1 MPLNIYTSNRMENL
15 VEALAGVVEEPLSL
29 PMAPEVIV
37 VQSKG
42 MQRWV
47 SMELARR
54 FGVWA
59 NCAWPFP
66 NAMMWRLY
74 NIVMPEIPVD
84 EAAFAPEVLAWKI
97 MQRLPGFL
105 DRGAFAQLR
114 NYLTG
119 DGDGLKLFQLACRIA
134 DTFDQYTLFRPEMLA
149 EWEKAADGAF
159 ADAWQALLW
168 RTLAADG
175 GGWHRGR
182 MKEEFLR
189 RMKEIKTPIDGM
201 PERIAVFGISYLPAH
216 HMEALAAISAVTD
229 VNLFLLSPTREYWSD
244 IVSKKAKA
252 RLAEGEAALRSEGHP
267 LLASLGRMGRD
278 FSDMVIEIGDV
289 ASLHEELYE
298 EPGEETLL
306 KQMQTDILNL
316 SEGVPGTKKRTLT
329 EDDRSI
335 QVHSC
340 HSPLR
345 EIEIL
350 HDNILALLDGMEG
363 LMPRDI
369 VVMTPDIET
378 YAPYIASVF
387 ESFHDPSIKIPYSI
401 ADRRLKS
408 EGRIAE
414 AMLKLLDLPESRFT
428 SVSLLDI
435 LAAAPVQRRFGL
447 EEADIDRIRDWV
459 EKTAIRWGMDEKSRL
474 DLGLPGYR
482 ENSWRAG
489 LDRLLLGY
497 ALPDEKNRLFNGILP
512 FDEMEGADTLILG
525 KLADF
530 IDRIDAMTKRLAAPR
545 TLAGWRAECARLLS
559 DFIAADEKM
568 EDELA
573 AVSGVVAR
581 MGELAETS
589 GYDGM
594 VSASVIKAWLSM
606 ALERAE
612 RGLGFITGGVTF
624 CAMLP
629 MRSIPFRVVA
639 LIGIN
644 DGAFPRQ
651 NFTPGF
657 DLAARNPRR
666 GDRSLRDEDRY
677 LFLEA
682 LLSARDC
689 FYVSYVGQSIK
700 DNSEIPPSVLVSE
713 LLDAIDRGFEREDGE
728 GIAEKLLTKHRLQA
742 FNRDYFSPESPLF
755 SYSAANFEALLERD
769 ASSFRGL
776 GARRDADGFLKR
788 PLPPPDDGWREVPLL
803 QLHRFFRNP
812 AKFFLEKRLEI
823 AMEEDDVQSAGPL
836 PKREPFSLERLDG
849 YKLKQELLDRALRG
863 ENTGAY
869 LTVARSRGLVPPGR
883 HGGIV
888 FETAERQ
895 AQEFSRRV
903 QERIGDAERLAPL
916 DVDFPLGG
924 FRLTGRLEDLWSEGM
939 IRFRSAK
946 MKGKDTILA
955 WIDHLVLNASR
966 REGYPQNSL
975 LIMED
980 EEKVFLPVA
989 APLPILQS
997 LLELYWQGLQAPL
1010 RFFPASSVA
1019 YAAGGKWSLDEAQ
1032 KKWNDRFPDIP
1043 GECRDA
1049 SFRLCFGETA
1059 PFDDAFENI
1068 AHTVMEPLLDHLEG
1082 GRR

>member
-47 SMELARR
+47 SMELAKR

-74 NIVMPEIPVD
+74 GLVMPEIPVD
-84 EAAFAPEVLAWKI
+84 EAAFTPEALSWKI

-114 NYLTG
+114 NYLAG

-149 EWEKAADGAF
+149 RWEKTADGAP
-159 ADAWQALLW
+159 ADEWQAILW

-182 MKEEFLR
+182 MKEEFIR
-189 RMKEIKTPIDGM
+189 RMKEVESPIDGM

-216 HMEALAAISAVTD
+216 HMEALAAISAVTV
-229 VNLFLLSPTREYWSD
+229 VNLFLLSPTREYWAD
-244 IVSKKAKA
+244 IVSRKAKA

-316 SEGVPGTKKRTLT
+316 SEDAPGMEKRPVKQG
-329 EDDRSI
+329 DRSI

-350 HDNILALLDGMEG
+350 HDNILALLDGIDG
-363 LMPRDI
+363 LTPRDI

-378 YAPYIASVF
+378 YAPYIVSVF
-387 ESFHDPSIKIPYSI
+387 ESFHDSSVKIPYAI

-414 AMLKLLDLPESRFT
+414 AMLKLLDLPGGRLT

-435 LAAAPVQRRFGL
+435 LAASPVRKRFGL
-447 EEADIDRIRDWV
+447 EDREIDRIRDWV

-512 FDEMEGADTLILG
+512 FDEMEGADALTLG

-530 IDRIDAMTKRLAAPR
+530 IDHIDAMTKRVSAPR
-545 TLAGWRAECARLLS
+545 TLGEWRVECARILS
-559 DFIAADEKM
+559 DFISADEEM

-573 AVSGVVAR
+573 AVSGVVAS
-581 MGELAETS
+581 MGELAEQS

-594 VSASVIKAWLSM
+594 VSSAVIKTWLSM
-606 ALERAE
+606 ALERTE
-612 RGLGFITGGVTF
+612 RGFGFITGGVTF

-651 NFTPGF
+651 NSAPGF

-713 LLDAIDRGFEREDGE
+713 LLDAIDRGFEREEGS
-728 GIAEKLLTKHRLQA
+728 GIAEQLLTKHRLQA
-742 FNRDYFSPESPLF
+742 FSRDYFSPESPLF
-755 SYSAANFEALLERD
+755 SYSAANFEALQERE
-769 ASSFRGL
+769 ASSSHRFDKTQEAG
-776 GARRDADGFLKR
+776 GFLKR
-788 PLPPPDDGWREVPLL
+788 PLAAPADGWREVTLS
-803 QLHRFFRNP
+803 QLHRFFKNP
-812 AKFFLEKRLEI
+812 AKFFLEKRLRI
-823 AMEEDDVQSAGPL
+823 AMEELADPMTQ
-836 PKREPFSLERLDG
+836 REPFSLEGLDG
-849 YKLKQELLDRALRG
+849 YNLKQELLSVALCG
-863 ENTGAY
+863 GNTGDY
-869 LTVARSRGLVPPGR
+869 LSVARARGLVPPGR

-888 FETAERQ
+888 FETLQRQ
-895 AQEFSRRV
+895 VEEFSRKV
-903 QERIGDAERLAPL
+903 LARIGGAKRLAPL
-916 DVDFPLGG
+916 DVDLSLGE
-924 FRLTGRLEDLWSEGM
+924 FRLTGRLEDLWPEGM

-946 MKGKDTILA
+946 MKAKDTILV
-955 WIDHLVLNASR
+955 WMDHLVLNAFC
-966 REGYPQNSL
+966 REGYPHHSF

-980 EEKVFLPVA
+980 EERAFLPVA
-989 APLPILQS
+989 EPLPILQG

-1010 RFFPASSVA
+1010 RFFPASSLA
-1019 YAAGGKWSLDEAQ
+1019 YAAGGKWSLDEAW
-1032 KKWNDRFPDIP
+1032 KKWNDGYPDIP

-1049 SFRLCFGETA
+1049 SFRLCFGETE
-1059 PFDDAFENI
+1059 PFDDAFERV
-1068 AHTVMEPLLDHLEG
+1068 AHTVMEPLLMHLEE